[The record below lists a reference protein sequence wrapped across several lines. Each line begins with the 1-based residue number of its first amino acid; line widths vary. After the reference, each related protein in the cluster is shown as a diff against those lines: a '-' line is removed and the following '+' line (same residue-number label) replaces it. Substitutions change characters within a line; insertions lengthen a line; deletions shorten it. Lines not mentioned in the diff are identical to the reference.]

1 MPFALTPA
9 ISIAIAIALFVIGFG
24 GGFAV
29 ADWRKSGQLE
39 KLSGTNNQLTDANS
53 KCAADIKNAQT
64 AMQAMTAVSIERE
77 KQAQEAQQ
85 KAQPQVEQRRA
96 TITRIKALPAV
107 PVDMQCEAIKQEQ
120 IEYVIA
126 RRNAE

>member
-1 MPFALTPA
+1 MLPLPA
-9 ISIAIAIALFVIGFG
+9 MLAIAAAVIAVLSFG

-29 ADWRKSGQLE
+29 ADWRANGKIE
-39 KLSGTNNQLTDANS
+39 KIQGTNNQLTDANS

-85 KAQPQVEQRRA
+85 QAQPQVQERRA
-96 TITRIKALPAV
+96 TITRIKALPTVAL
-107 PVDMQCEAIKQEQ
+107 DMQCEAIKQEQ
-120 IEYVIA
+120 IDYVIA